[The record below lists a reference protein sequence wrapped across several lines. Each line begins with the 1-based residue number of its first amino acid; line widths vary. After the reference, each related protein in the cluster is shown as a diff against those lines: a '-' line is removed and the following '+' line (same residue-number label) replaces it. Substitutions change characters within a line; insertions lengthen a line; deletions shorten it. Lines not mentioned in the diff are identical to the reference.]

1 MNSPQIG
8 NVQLKNRLVM
18 APMISNL
25 ASPDGSTSDAHIEY
39 LARRA
44 LGGSGLIITEYTYI
58 DRVNSRGSRNEM
70 GIYSDLLLPKLRRLT
85 DRIHSFGTPVFV
97 QLVHAGGKALES
109 LNGNRNYAPSAVDY
123 SGNMPAEMSHDDI
136 SEAQERFAKA
146 VLLSKKAGFDGIE
159 LHGAHGYLIQE
170 FISPSLN
177 RRTDR
182 YGGSLENRIRFAQE
196 IIDSAKSS
204 VDLPV
209 GIRLSLYEDDR
220 DGYPPEYGL
229 KVADSLKG
237 IDYVHFSAGRFAS
250 PGSSASFYH
259 GRGHI
264 ASRLPRKSIHPTMV
278 VGSVTGFE
286 DVDSVLRVAD
296 FVSIGRAL
304 LADPFFPRKYQERHA
319 EIRPCIRCNQGCR
332 NLSFGEVRCTVNLDT
347 GFEINGKIMPGHLS
361 GEIEIAGGGVK
372 GLEAALHAV
381 KLGLRVTLH
390 EIGDRLGGQLNA
402 IIDDRKK
409 AEFQRLVGYY
419 SNVLEKSGV
428 NVAMNSRGGTGGIMC
443 LPDVTYPHLV
453 AKDEVRIDSNIY
465 QYQDEAMALAGSCR
479 VYMTNRSLSGLD
491 RDRQIMYRKLA
502 ESMGITFKE
511 RIDNPD
517 VSLVA
522 EKQYDI
528 LNAMQSGRNAVNAFL
543 IPRINEF
550 L

>member
-1 MNSPQIG
+1 
-8 NVQLKNRLVM
+8 M

-25 ASPDGSTSDAHIEY
+25 ANADGSSNETHIEY
-39 LARRA
+39 LAKRA
-44 LGGSGLIITEYTYI
+44 LGGVGLIITEYTYI

-123 SGNMPAEMSHDDI
+123 SGNMPAEMSPDDI
-136 SEAQERFAKA
+136 SDAQERFAKA
-146 VLLSKKAGFDGIE
+146 VALSKKAGFDGIE

-170 FISPSLN
+170 FVSPSLN
-177 RRTDR
+177 RRNDR

-209 GIRLSLYEDDR
+209 GIRLSLYEDDH

-264 ASRLPRKSIHPTMV
+264 ASRLPKKSIHPTMV

-304 LADPFFPRKYQERHA
+304 LADPFFPRKYMERHA

-332 NLSFGEVRCTVNLDT
+332 NLSFGEVRCTVNPDT
-347 GFEINGKIMPGHLS
+347 GFEITGEIMPSQLS
-361 GEIEIAGGGVK
+361 GEIEIIGGGIK

-390 EIGDRLGGQLNA
+390 EIQDRLGGQLNE
-402 IIDDRKK
+402 IFDDRKK

-419 SNVLEKSGV
+419 SNVLDKAGV
-428 NVAMNSRGGTGGIMC
+428 NIATNSRGGAAGIMC

-465 QYQDEAMALAGSCR
+465 QYQDEALALAGSCR

-491 RDRQIMYRKLA
+491 RDRQVMYRKLA
-502 ESMGITFKE
+502 ESIGITFME
-511 RIDNPD
+511 RMDTPD
-517 VSLVA
+517 VSFVA

-528 LNAMQSGRNAVNAFL
+528 MNAMQSGRNAVNAFL
-543 IPRINEF
+543 IPRISEF